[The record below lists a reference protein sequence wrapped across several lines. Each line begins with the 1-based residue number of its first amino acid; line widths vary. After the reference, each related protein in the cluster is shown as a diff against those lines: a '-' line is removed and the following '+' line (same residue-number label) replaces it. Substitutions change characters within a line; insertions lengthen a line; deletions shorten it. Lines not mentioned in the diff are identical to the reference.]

1 MILQAK
7 QSTIQ
12 VLSKHLGNIGQSLFN
27 KALSNTKLRDIKD
40 LLNSEVI
47 FAKSKLAKE
56 IF

>member
-27 KALSNTKLRDIKD
+27 KVLSNAKLKDIKD

-47 FAKSKLAKE
+47 FAKSKVA
-56 IF
+56 